1 MPLEITDVLA
11 SLGIDKKPE
20 EITADEFKSVVG
32 EKYVLKE
39 SVLKDESIKKQI
51 TGKVLGTISTNLAKE
66 LGLTSGEI
74 KDKTVEE
81 IVGAYKQKVA
91 GQITKL
97 EEEGKKG
104 NDKKIEDLL
113 KKQGEFEAAIKLKDD
128 GLKEWENKYNTDIAS
143 ERNSVKKFKLDS
155 LVGKL
160 KTDLAPKFSDEYT
173 KDELKRAGFDAHMN
187 NTYDFDVDENDK
199 LVIKLKDGSL
209 VKSKKVIGNTATAE
223 EVFEMEMEAKGV
235 LKKNNATNTK
245 VITTFAQPNNE
256 GGGTGK
262 SKIHPNALKNQA
274 RLSEQKK

>member
-91 GQITKL
+91 DQITKL

-262 SKIHPNALKNQA
+262 SKIRPNALKNQA

>member
-91 GQITKL
+91 DQITKL

-256 GGGTGK
+256 WGGTGK

>member
-91 GQITKL
+91 DQITKL

-128 GLKEWENKYNTDIAS
+128 GLKEWENKYNTDIA
-143 ERNSVKKFKLDS
+143 
-155 LVGKL
+155 
-160 KTDLAPKFSDEYT
+160 
-173 KDELKRAGFDAHMN
+173 
-187 NTYDFDVDENDK
+187 
-199 LVIKLKDGSL
+199 
-209 VKSKKVIGNTATAE
+209 
-223 EVFEMEMEAKGV
+223 AKE
-235 LKKNNATNTK
+235 T
-245 VITTFAQPNNE
+245 
-256 GGGTGK
+256 
-262 SKIHPNALKNQA
+262 
-274 RLSEQKK
+274 R